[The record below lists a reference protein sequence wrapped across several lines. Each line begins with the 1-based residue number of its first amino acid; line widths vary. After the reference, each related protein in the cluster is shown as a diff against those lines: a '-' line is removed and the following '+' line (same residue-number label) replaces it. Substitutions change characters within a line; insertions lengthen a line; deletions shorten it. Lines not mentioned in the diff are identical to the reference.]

1 MVKNP
6 PANAGD
12 MSSIPG
18 PERSQCSGATK
29 PRAPQLLKPACLQPM
44 LHNKRSDHNG
54 KPVRGCKAMKSSLGL
69 LQLEKAATTKTQ
81 CRQKQTHK
89 KKPKNET
96 EDWVTSNNVIFNR
109 DFFQNFVIE
118 CTITVTVLCF
128 RKYRAGK
135 MGL

>member
-1 MVKNP
+1 
-6 PANAGD
+6 
-12 MSSIPG
+12 
-18 PERSQCSGATK
+18 
-29 PRAPQLLKPACLQPM
+29 M

-69 LQLEKAATTKTQ
+69 LQLEKAATIKTQ

-89 KKPKNET
+89 NKPKKET